1 MTDLQT
7 AVKKFASGLAE
18 RIEEFVQDMS
28 EVEVRTYTT
37 PYDQIKVL
45 LNEKPDAAKLALE
58 GNVQLR
64 AYTQISFDGDTTVV
78 VPTAADG
85 TIDAGVWALH
95 QEMVNTTVTNR
106 ATMIQKIGEAAAA
119 ALKALRSA
127 NE

>member
-1 MTDLQT
+1 MADLQS
-7 AVKKFASGLAE
+7 AVKSFATGLAE
-18 RIEEFVQDMS
+18 RIEKFVQDMS

-37 PYDQIKVL
+37 PSDQIKVL
-45 LNEKPDAAKLALE
+45 LNEKPDAAKLATE

-95 QEMVNTTVTNR
+95 QEMVNTTVANR
-106 ATMIQKIGEAAAA
+106 AAMIQKIGEAAAA

>member
-1 MTDLQT
+1 MADLQT
-7 AVKKFASGLAE
+7 AIKTFASGLAE
-18 RIEEFVQDMS
+18 RIEKFAQDMS

-78 VPTAADG
+78 VPTGADG
-85 TIDAGVWALH
+85 AIDAGVWNLH
-95 QEMVNTTVTNR
+95 QEMVNTAVANR
-106 ATMIQKIGEAAAA
+106 ATMIQKLGEAAAA